1 MVGLDERADAERG
14 TRDRLGGTVL
24 GRPCV
29 SLRRGRRSLELC
41 RCGPRSIA
49 GPSPWLVAPRWGHP
63 RRPRRSSPSSG
74 CAMSG
79 RTSQSRSTSLPRRAG
94 AQPRGCSPGARCSL
108 YPPGEQNRALSNTLM
123 NEQASKSSPTSRHD
137 DPPPHALRAA
147 GGPGPMLGGG
157 GLARVPHKECTF
169 VALTRCCSSSRAA
182 GAIGV
187 ETASAS
193 GRRGLRVGVLGA
205 ARCRRGCGR
214 STASCPVGCGSLL
227 LTWRTPRLC
236 GLGGRGVCCYRRW

>member
-1 MVGLDERADAERG
+1 MAGLDERADAERG

-29 SLRRGRRSLELC
+29 SLRRGRRSLELY

-74 CAMSG
+74 CARSG

-108 YPPGEQNRALSNTLM
+108 YPPGEQQPSSSNALM

-137 DPPPHALRAA
+137 DPPPHAL
-147 GGPGPMLGGG
+147 
-157 GLARVPHKECTF
+157 
-169 VALTRCCSSSRAA
+169 
-182 GAIGV
+182 
-187 ETASAS
+187 S
-193 GRRGLRVGVLGA
+193 GRRARAKCSALADRPASHTRSARLLRSRAVEARPGRRPPSAWKPLLLRADRTA
-205 ARCRRGCGR
+205 ASTCLQRRGADEDAADPRQG
-214 STASCPVGCGSLL
+214 CPVGCGWRL
-227 LTWRTPRLC
+227 LT
-236 GLGGRGVCCYRRW
+236 